1 MLILIALLGLS
12 FSTGG
17 SRSQYT
23 LPIAAW
29 SVTTGDIYQDGKNDI
44 VVGHKTAWEHT
55 NPTISI
61 LKNID
66 NGIFEIVDTTKTF
79 CGYQENILLI
89 NVNNDS
95 YPDIVAFRSDF
106 SSGEAERYV
115 RVFYNSIGQFNTYQD
130 FSLNSNDIF
139 SNIDYGDINGD
150 NAYDLVV
157 ASNHGQFWGVLY
169 NDGNGSFSSPE
180 YHYISGSY
188 PTDIACGDLN
198 GDGRDDVVVC
208 GILVDI
214 YYSTE
219 NGFQQYQLGEHEL
232 RAHITNIDND
242 DDMDIVGLT
251 DLYLIGLTGIS
262 VYENLGNNNFFEHD
276 EIDFQSSASEFSVSD
291 MNNDSLSD
299 LVVTSHFP
307 DTTGTGIADTIGGIY
322 ILYNEGNYQFSEP
335 QFVPLENFGESIR
348 KSCCADFDGNGY
360 NDIATIRYL
369 YVTIPNLDILFND
382 GNGNFQ
388 QNPVTGIKPYD
399 EKTQNPIVCYPNPFT
414 SQLSIE
420 INTSTSQN
428 EIIEIYDIEGN
439 LVKDIKTGKNM
450 PYVHK
455 YLWNGKDLNGKE
467 VEPGIYL
474 IRLVTGRQTQTC
486 RVIYNK

>member
-1 MLILIALLGLS
+1 MKKITKPSINFWGMLLLITLLCLS

-29 SVTTGDIYQDGKNDI
+29 SVTAGDIYQDGDNDI
-44 VVGHKTAWEHT
+44 VVGHNYSSQTQWSGF
-55 NPTISI
+55 SI
-61 LKNID
+61 LLNDGNGYFELYDSVFLYGWQPDILIQNID
-66 NGIFEIVDTTKTF
+66 TMPNYEIIAKYEDAQNEDEFITVINDFNLSDISYF
-79 CGYQENILLI
+79 CL
-89 NVNNDS
+89 
-95 YPDIVAFRSDF
+95 
-106 SSGEAERYV
+106 
-115 RVFYNSIGQFNTYQD
+115 NTYQGVD
-130 FSLNSNDIF
+130 LKTI
-139 SNIDYGDINGD
+139 GDINGD

-157 ASNHGQFWGVLY
+157 ASNHGQFWGVMY
-169 NDGNGSFSSPE
+169 NDGTGSFSDPE

-198 GDGRDDVVVC
+198 DDGRDDIVVC
-208 GILVDI
+208 GNVVEL
-214 YYSTE
+214 YYSTVS
-219 NGFQQYQLGEHEL
+219 GFQKYQLSEHEL
-232 RAHITNIDND
+232 KANIIDIDND
-242 DDMDIVGLT
+242 GDMDIVALT

-276 EIDFQSSASEFSVSD
+276 EIDFQPSASDFSVSD

-428 EIIEIYDIEGN
+428 EIIEIYDIEGK

-450 PYVHK
+450 P
-455 YLWNGKDLNGKE
+455 
-467 VEPGIYL
+467 
-474 IRLVTGRQTQTC
+474 
-486 RVIYNK
+486 